1 MHFRC
6 ERYIVADGKADAFAS
21 FFVRQLLPIRERYGA
36 RLVGRWQTADEV
48 EVLAIW
54 AFESPDTAAEIDG
67 LVRDDPATEQARE
80 FQERY
85 LDPLYHEHVET
96 PLYST
101 VPLDQTLLAG
111 LAFQPSRRSG

>member
-21 FFVRQLLPIRERYGA
+21 FFVRHLLPIRERYGA
-36 RLVGRWQTADEV
+36 RLVGRWQT
-48 EVLAIW
+48 
-54 AFESPDTAAEIDG
+54 G
-67 LVRDDPATEQARE
+67 DDPATEQARE